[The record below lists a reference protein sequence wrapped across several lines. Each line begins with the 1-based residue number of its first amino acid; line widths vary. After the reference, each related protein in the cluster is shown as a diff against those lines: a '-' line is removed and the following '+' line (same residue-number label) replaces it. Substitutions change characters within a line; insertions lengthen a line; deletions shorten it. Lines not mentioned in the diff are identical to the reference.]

1 MNITLFIL
9 SSFLELHERICILQ
23 CILMNVLYPVLRKGI
38 VFLAPTYFNFTGFK
52 PKLENLGS
60 DRLGN
65 VTMLKSKIFI
75 GHLAVMMSWCTG
87 EFLPMKVP
95 WLSAPDLRAQEKDI
109 WWMLCMP
116 KWRSRGIPNLYL
128 QTGRLQE
135 QSEYCFQISY
145 YIVCDKGVDCSS
157 ILKQEL
163 PFINGL

>member
-1 MNITLFIL
+1 MNITLLIL

-95 WLSAPDLRAQEKDI
+95 WLSAPDLSSGKPFLSLECTVLQLHIPILFCFIGYVNGIRGVLFSSVSWDTSVPSPSFFLFPPNTAQN
-109 WWMLCMP
+109 P
-116 KWRSRGIPNLYL
+116 
-128 QTGRLQE
+128 Q
-135 QSEYCFQISY
+135 
-145 YIVCDKGVDCSS
+145 
-157 ILKQEL
+157 
-163 PFINGL
+163 